1 MLDPCWRFDNGMI
14 VGGSP
19 DSKIYLLTFLLLY
32 LSNCSLMGLEDEE
45 GTVDTIPP
53 VPLTALQG
61 TWNSGCTSGSP
72 YQTET
77 LQVVGFDLTLDSIT
91 FDDSSCSSARYSVRR
106 NYSNLVGGS
115 SPLILPNGSVG
126 YTMNSRLKEFSVT
139 PLTSEARET
148 MNNTI
153 YCGISSWQD
162 NQSSNVAGRNCGS
175 GTNPVLNTLVRDMYS
190 LAGTSLYI
198 DSSKKSYEKQP

>member
-14 VGGSP
+14 LGRSL
-19 DSKIYLLTFLLLY
+19 DSKICLLTCLLLY

-45 GTVDTIPP
+45 STVDTTPP

-61 TWNSGCTSGSP
+61 TWNSSCTSGSP

-77 LQVVGFDLTLDSIT
+77 LQVVGFELTLDSIT

-162 NQSSNVAGRNCGS
+162 NQSSSVAGRNCGS
-175 GTNPVLNTLVRDMYS
+175 GANPVLNTLVRDMYS

-198 DSSKKSYEKQP
+198 DSSKKSYQRQP

>member
-1 MLDPCWRFDNGMI
+1 MI
-14 VGGSP
+14 VGRSL

-45 GTVDTIPP
+45 SSVDTTPP
-53 VPLTALQG
+53 VPLTVLQG
-61 TWNSGCTSGSP
+61 TWNYSCTSGSP

-91 FDDSSCSSARYSVRR
+91 FDESSCSSARYSVRR

-126 YTMNSRLKEFSVT
+126 YTMSSRLKEFSVT

-148 MNNTI
+148 MNNTV
-153 YCGISSWQD
+153 YCGIASWQD
-162 NQSSNVAGRNCGS
+162 NQSSSVAGRNCGS
-175 GTNPVLNTLVRDMYS
+175 GTNPVLNALVKDMYS
-190 LAGTSLYI
+190 LAGTVLYI
-198 DSSKKSYEKQP
+198 DSSKKSYQKQA

>member
-1 MLDPCWRFDNGMI
+1 MI
-14 VGGSP
+14 VDRSL

-45 GTVDTIPP
+45 SSVDTTPP
-53 VPLTALQG
+53 VPLTALYG
-61 TWNSGCTSGSP
+61 TWNSSCTSGSP

-148 MNNTI
+148 MNNTV
-153 YCGISSWQD
+153 YCGIASWQD
-162 NQSSNVAGRNCGS
+162 NQSSSVAGRNCGS
-175 GTNPVLNTLVRDMYS
+175 GTNPVLNALVKDMYS
-190 LAGTSLYI
+190 LAGTVLYI
-198 DSSKKSYEKQP
+198 DSSKKSYQKQP

>member
-14 VGGSP
+14 LGRSLG
-19 DSKIYLLTFLLLY
+19 SKICLVTFLVLY

-45 GTVDTIPP
+45 STVDTTPP

-61 TWNSGCTSGSP
+61 TWNSSCTSGSP

-77 LQVVGFDLTLDSIT
+77 MQVVGFDLTLDSIT

-153 YCGISSWQD
+153 YCGISSWND

-198 DSSKKSYEKQP
+198 DSSKKSYQRQP

>member
-14 VGGSP
+14 LGRSLG
-19 DSKIYLLTFLLLY
+19 SKICLVTFLVLY

-45 GTVDTIPP
+45 STVDTTPP

-61 TWNSGCTSGSP
+61 TWNSSCTSGSP

-175 GTNPVLNTLVRDMYS
+175 GANPVLNTLVRDMYS

>member
-1 MLDPCWRFDNGMI
+1 MDPHWRFDNDMTVRSSSNI
-14 VGGSP
+14 
-19 DSKIYLLTFLLLY
+19 KIYLLTFLLPHLF
-32 LSNCSLMGLEDEE
+32 NCSLMGLEDEE
-45 GTVDTIPP
+45 STVDTTPP
-53 VPLTALQG
+53 VPLTALYG
-61 TWNSGCTSGSP
+61 TWNSSCTSGSP

-148 MNNTI
+148 MNNTV
-153 YCGISSWQD
+153 YCGIASWQD
-162 NQSSNVAGRNCGS
+162 NQSSSVAGRNCGS
-175 GTNPVLNTLVRDMYS
+175 GTNPVLNALVKDMYS
-190 LAGTSLYI
+190 LAGTVLYI
-198 DSSKKSYEKQP
+198 DSSKKSYQKQP

>member
-1 MLDPCWRFDNGMI
+1 MILGRGLDR
-14 VGGSP
+14 
-19 DSKIYLLTFLLLY
+19 KIYLLTFLLLY

-45 GTVDTIPP
+45 SSVDTTPP
-53 VPLTALQG
+53 VPLTALYG
-61 TWNSGCTSGSP
+61 TWNSSCTSGSP

-139 PLTSEARET
+139 PLTSEATET
-148 MNNTI
+148 MNNTV
-153 YCGISSWQD
+153 YCGIASWQD
-162 NQSSNVAGRNCGS
+162 NQSSSVAGRNCGS
-175 GTNPVLNTLVRDMYS
+175 GTNPVLNALVKDMYS
-190 LAGTSLYI
+190 LAGTVLYI
-198 DSSKKSYEKQP
+198 DSSKKSYQKQP

>member
-1 MLDPCWRFDNGMI
+1 
-14 VGGSP
+14 
-19 DSKIYLLTFLLLY
+19 
-32 LSNCSLMGLEDEE
+32 MGLEDEE
-45 GTVDTIPP
+45 STVDTTPP

-61 TWNSGCTSGSP
+61 TWNSSCTSGSP
-72 YQTET
+72 YQTEK

-153 YCGISSWQD
+153 YCGISSWND

-198 DSSKKSYEKQP
+198 DSSKKSYQRQP

>member
-14 VGGSP
+14 LGHSLG
-19 DSKIYLLTFLLLY
+19 SKICLLTCLLLY

-45 GTVDTIPP
+45 STVDTTPP

-61 TWNSGCTSGSP
+61 TWNSSCTSGSP

-106 NYSNLVGGS
+106 NYSNLVGCS

-198 DSSKKSYEKQP
+198 DSSKKSYQRQP

>member
-14 VGGSP
+14 LGRSLG
-19 DSKIYLLTFLLLY
+19 SKICLVTFLLLY

-45 GTVDTIPP
+45 STVDTTPP

-61 TWNSGCTSGSP
+61 TWNSSCTSGSP
-72 YQTET
+72 YQTAT

-153 YCGISSWQD
+153 YCGISSWND

-175 GTNPVLNTLVRDMYS
+175 GTNPVLNALVRDMYS

-198 DSSKKSYEKQP
+198 DSSKKSYQRQP

>member
-14 VGGSP
+14 LGRSLG
-19 DSKIYLLTFLLLY
+19 SKICLVTFLVLY

-45 GTVDTIPP
+45 SNVDTTPP

-61 TWNSGCTSGSP
+61 TWNSSCTSGSP

>member
-1 MLDPCWRFDNGMI
+1 MI
-14 VGGSP
+14 LGRSLG
-19 DSKIYLLTFLLLY
+19 SKIRLLTCLLLY

-45 GTVDTIPP
+45 SSVDTTPP
-53 VPLTALQG
+53 VPLTALYG
-61 TWNSGCTSGSP
+61 TWNSSCTSGSP

-148 MNNTI
+148 MNNTV
-153 YCGISSWQD
+153 YCGIASWQD
-162 NQSSNVAGRNCGS
+162 NQSSSVAGRNCGS
-175 GTNPVLNTLVRDMYS
+175 GTNPVLNALVKDMYS
-190 LAGTSLYI
+190 LAGTVLYI
-198 DSSKKSYEKQP
+198 DSSKKSYQKQP

>member
-1 MLDPCWRFDNGMI
+1 
-14 VGGSP
+14 
-19 DSKIYLLTFLLLY
+19 
-32 LSNCSLMGLEDEE
+32 MGLEDEE
-45 GTVDTIPP
+45 STVDTTPP
-53 VPLTALQG
+53 VPLTALYG
-61 TWNSGCTSGSP
+61 TWNSSCTSGSP

-115 SPLILPNGSVG
+115 SPLILSNGSVG

-148 MNNTI
+148 MNNTV
-153 YCGISSWQD
+153 YCGIASWQD
-162 NQSSNVAGRNCGS
+162 NQSSSVAGRNCGS
-175 GTNPVLNTLVRDMYS
+175 GTNPVLNALVKDMYS
-190 LAGTSLYI
+190 LAGTVLYI
-198 DSSKKSYEKQP
+198 DSSKKSYQKQP

>member
-14 VGGSP
+14 LGRSLG
-19 DSKIYLLTFLLLY
+19 SKICLVTFLVLY

-45 GTVDTIPP
+45 STVDTTPP

-61 TWNSGCTSGSP
+61 TWNSSCTSGSP
-72 YQTET
+72 YQTAT

-153 YCGISSWQD
+153 YCGISSWND

-175 GTNPVLNTLVRDMYS
+175 GTNPVLNTLVKDMYS

-198 DSSKKSYEKQP
+198 DSSKKSYQRQP

>member
-1 MLDPCWRFDNGMI
+1 MI
-14 VGGSP
+14 VGRGL

-45 GTVDTIPP
+45 STVDTTPP
-53 VPLTALQG
+53 VPLTALYG
-61 TWNSGCTSGSP
+61 TWNSSCTSGSP

-148 MNNTI
+148 MNNTV
-153 YCGISSWQD
+153 YCGIASWQD
-162 NQSSNVAGRNCGS
+162 NQSSSVAGRNCGS
-175 GTNPVLNTLVRDMYS
+175 GTNPVLNALVKDMYS
-190 LAGTSLYI
+190 LAGTVLYI
-198 DSSKKSYEKQP
+198 DSSKKSYQKQP

>member
-1 MLDPCWRFDNGMI
+1 MI
-14 VGGSP
+14 VDRSL

-45 GTVDTIPP
+45 STVETTPP

-61 TWNSGCTSGSP
+61 TWNSNCSSGSP

-77 LQVVGFDLTLDSIT
+77 LQVVGFDLTLDAIT
-91 FDDSSCSSARYSVRR
+91 FNDSSCSSARYSVRR

-175 GTNPVLNTLVRDMYS
+175 GTNPVLNALVKDMYS
-190 LAGTSLYI
+190 LAGTVLYI
-198 DSSKKSYEKQP
+198 DSSKKSYQKQP

>member
-1 MLDPCWRFDNGMI
+1 MI
-14 VGGSP
+14 LGRGLGR
-19 DSKIYLLTFLLLY
+19 KIYLPTLLLLY
-32 LSNCSLMGLEDEE
+32 LSSCSLMGLEDEE
-45 GTVDTIPP
+45 STVDTTPP

-61 TWNSGCTSGSP
+61 TWNSSCTSGSP
-72 YQTET
+72 YQTAT

-198 DSSKKSYEKQP
+198 DSSKKSYQRQP

>member
-14 VGGSP
+14 LGRSL
-19 DSKIYLLTFLLLY
+19 DSKICLLTCLLLY
-32 LSNCSLMGLEDEE
+32 LSNWSLMGLEDEE
-45 GTVDTIPP
+45 STVDTTPP

-61 TWNSGCTSGSP
+61 TWNSSCTSGSP

-175 GTNPVLNTLVRDMYS
+175 GTNPVLDTSVTDMYS
-190 LAGTSLYI
+190 LVGSSLYI
-198 DSSKKSYEKQP
+198 DSSKKSYQKNP

>member
-1 MLDPCWRFDNGMI
+1 MI
-14 VGGSP
+14 LGRSLG
-19 DSKIYLLTFLLLY
+19 SKICLLICLLLY

-45 GTVDTIPP
+45 STVDTTPP

-61 TWNSGCTSGSP
+61 TWNSSCTSGSP

-175 GTNPVLNTLVRDMYS
+175 GVNPALNT
-190 LAGTSLYI
+190 
-198 DSSKKSYEKQP
+198 

>member
-14 VGGSP
+14 LGHSLG
-19 DSKIYLLTFLLLY
+19 SKICLLTCLLFY

-45 GTVDTIPP
+45 STVDTTPP

-61 TWNSGCTSGSP
+61 TWNSSCTSGSP

-175 GTNPVLNTLVRDMYS
+175 GTNPVLNTLVKDMYS

-198 DSSKKSYEKQP
+198 DSSKKSYQRQP

>member
-1 MLDPCWRFDNGMI
+1 
-14 VGGSP
+14 
-19 DSKIYLLTFLLLY
+19 
-32 LSNCSLMGLEDEE
+32 MGLEDEE
-45 GTVDTIPP
+45 STVDTTPP

-61 TWNSGCTSGSP
+61 TWNSSCTSGSP

-148 MNNTI
+148 MNNTL

-175 GTNPVLNTLVRDMYS
+175 GTNPVLDTLVRDMYS

>member
-1 MLDPCWRFDNGMI
+1 MI
-14 VGGSP
+14 VDRSL

-45 GTVDTIPP
+45 STVDTTPP

-61 TWNSGCTSGSP
+61 TWNSNCTSGSP

-77 LQVVGFDLTLDSIT
+77 LQVVGFNLTLDLII
-91 FDDSSCSSARYSVRR
+91 FDDSSCNSARYSVRR

-115 SPLILPNGSVG
+115 TPLILPNGSVG
-126 YTMNSRLKEFSVT
+126 YTMNSRLKEFSAT
-139 PLTSEARET
+139 PLSIEARET
-148 MNNTI
+148 MNSTV
-153 YCGISSWQD
+153 YCGISAWQD
-162 NQSSNVAGRNCGS
+162 NQSSNIAGRNCGS
-175 GTNPVLNTLVRDMYS
+175 GTNPTLNVAVRDLYS

-198 DSSKKSYEKQP
+198 DSSKKSYQKQP

>member
-1 MLDPCWRFDNGMI
+1 
-14 VGGSP
+14 
-19 DSKIYLLTFLLLY
+19 
-32 LSNCSLMGLEDEE
+32 MGLEDEE
-45 GTVDTIPP
+45 STVETTPP

-61 TWNSGCTSGSP
+61 TWSSNCSSGSP

-77 LQVVGFDLTLDSIT
+77 LQVVGFDLTLDAIT
-91 FDDSSCSSARYSVRR
+91 FNDSSCSSARYSVRR

-175 GTNPVLNTLVRDMYS
+175 GTNPVLNALVKDMYS
-190 LAGTSLYI
+190 LAGTVLYI
-198 DSSKKSYEKQP
+198 DSSKKSYQKQP

>member
-1 MLDPCWRFDNGMI
+1 MI
-14 VGGSP
+14 VGRSLN
-19 DSKIYLLTFLLLY
+19 SKIYLLTFLLLY

-45 GTVDTIPP
+45 STVDTTPP
-53 VPLTALQG
+53 VPLTVLQG
-61 TWNSGCTSGSP
+61 TWNSNCTSGSP
-72 YQTET
+72 YQTEI

-148 MNNTI
+148 MNNTV
-153 YCGISSWQD
+153 YCGISGWQD
-162 NQSSNVAGRNCGS
+162 NQSSSVAGRNCGS
-175 GTNPVLNTLVRDMYS
+175 GTNPVLNALVKDMYS
-190 LAGTSLYI
+190 LAGTVLYI
-198 DSSKKSYEKQP
+198 DSSKKSYQKQP

>member
-1 MLDPCWRFDNGMI
+1 MI
-14 VGGSP
+14 VGRGL
-19 DSKIYLLTFLLLY
+19 DRKIYLLTFLLLY

-45 GTVDTIPP
+45 STVDTTPP
-53 VPLTALQG
+53 VPLTVLQG
-61 TWNSGCTSGSP
+61 TWNSNCTSGSP
-72 YQTET
+72 YQTEI

-139 PLTSEARET
+139 PLTSEATET
-148 MNNTI
+148 MNNTV
-153 YCGISSWQD
+153 YCGIASWQD
-162 NQSSNVAGRNCGS
+162 NQSSSVAGRNCGS
-175 GTNPVLNTLVRDMYS
+175 GTNPVLNALVKDMYS
-190 LAGTSLYI
+190 LAGTVLYI
-198 DSSKKSYEKQP
+198 DSSKKSYQKQP

>member
-14 VGGSP
+14 LGRSLG
-19 DSKIYLLTFLLLY
+19 SKICLLTCLLLY

-45 GTVDTIPP
+45 STVDTTPP

-61 TWNSGCTSGSP
+61 TWNSSCTSGSP

-162 NQSSNVAGRNCGS
+162 NQSSSVAGRNCGS
-175 GTNPVLNTLVRDMYS
+175 GTNPVLNALVRDMYS

-198 DSSKKSYEKQP
+198 DSSKKSYQRQP

>member
-1 MLDPCWRFDNGMI
+1 MI
-14 VGGSP
+14 LGRSLG
-19 DSKIYLLTFLLLY
+19 SKIRLLTCLLLY
-32 LSNCSLMGLEDEE
+32 LSNSSLMGLEDEE
-45 GTVDTIPP
+45 STVDTPP
-53 VPLTALQG
+53 PDPLTALQG
-61 TWNSGCTSGSP
+61 TWNSSCTSGSP

-153 YCGISSWQD
+153 YCGISSWAD

-175 GTNPVLNTLVRDMYS
+175 GTNPVLDTLVRDMYS

>member
-1 MLDPCWRFDNGMI
+1 MI
-14 VGGSP
+14 VAGSL

-45 GTVDTIPP
+45 STVDTTPP

-61 TWNSGCTSGSP
+61 TWNSSCTSGST

-175 GTNPVLNTLVRDMYS
+175 GANPVLNALVRDMYS

-198 DSSKKSYEKQP
+198 DSSKKSYQRQP

>member
-14 VGGSP
+14 LGRSLG
-19 DSKIYLLTFLLLY
+19 SKICLLTCLLLY

-45 GTVDTIPP
+45 STVDTTPP

-77 LQVVGFDLTLDSIT
+77 LQIVGFDLTLDAIT
-91 FDDSSCSSARYSVRR
+91 FDDSLCSSARYSVRR
-106 NYSNLVGGS
+106 SYSNLVGGS
-115 SPLILPNGSVG
+115 SRLILPNGSVG
-126 YTMNSRLKEFSVT
+126 YAMNSRLKEFSVT

-148 MNNTI
+148 MNNTL
-153 YCGISSWQD
+153 YCGVSSWQD

-175 GTNPVLNTLVRDMYS
+175 GTNPVLDTLVRDMYS